1 MKKSVLAL
9 ALSISMMCTLFL
21 CHALAVQNPF
31 SDVSNSDYYYDAV
44 LWAYEN
50 DVTKGTTETTF
61 SPNATCTRGQVV
73 TFLWRSVGQPEPET
87 SVNPFTDV
95 STSNYYYKAVLWA
108 VENGITNGTSA
119 TTFSPNNLCTYAH
132 VITFLWRSAG
142 ADSVDT
148 RGFGDAWYSNA
159 LAWGVLKGIVQSV
172 DSFQSSTPCPRADI
186 VTYLYRNATIESGPS
201 NFVGEWE
208 EVESDYYVMK
218 IVPLSSESCQITITS
233 KFAKWDAVG
242 EYDAR
247 RDRIY
252 YSDGTYSSLNRNSM
266 AWEVEESGCSGWIL
280 YEAPDA
286 LCWLDDDEVEWYF
299 IKTGSLMGET
309 TLNDISY
316 REAIAD
322 GWGGTWAEVYENMG
336 SDPSWYI
343 DEAEADPSLYGGNGN
358 PWDGITIDEIT
369 YEMALKHGW
378 GDAWMAFVE
387 HVGTGG

>member
-1 MKKSVLAL
+1 M
-9 ALSISMMCTLFL
+9 
-21 CHALAVQNPF
+21 
-31 SDVSNSDYYYDAV
+31 
-44 LWAYEN
+44 
-50 DVTKGTTETTF
+50 
-61 SPNATCTRGQVV
+61 
-73 TFLWRSVGQPEPET
+73 
-87 SVNPFTDV
+87 
-95 STSNYYYKAVLWA
+95 
-108 VENGITNGTSA
+108 
-119 TTFSPNNLCTYAH
+119 
-132 VITFLWRSAG
+132 
-142 ADSVDT
+142 
-148 RGFGDAWYSNA
+148 
-159 LAWGVLKGIVQSV
+159 
-172 DSFQSSTPCPRADI
+172 
-186 VTYLYRNATIESGPS
+186 
-201 NFVGEWE
+201 
-208 EVESDYYVMK
+208 ESDYYVMK